1 MKKLLALIVIAA
13 ILQGCATSSA
23 IKEKLTGNQF
33 DDPTVETSKFLKKKE
48 NSLLPPAGG
57 PIPVA
62 VYSFSDKTGQRKSVT
77 GIASLSSAVTQGAES
92 YLIKALQDAGD
103 GRWFIP
109 IERVGID
116 NLIKERQMIRQ
127 ARELYQGKE
136 AQPLPPMVFAGI
148 IMEGGI
154 IGYDSNTL
162 TGGSGMRVFGIGATT
177 QYQSDTV
184 TVNLRTVSVSTSEI
198 LTSVTVTKTVLSY
211 MDKLTLLRFVNDPG
225 IADPALAASAL
236 AIEGE
241 IGGSINESI
250 NKAIDVAVQAAVIET
265 IQSGARKGHWGFKQE
280 KKEVSMPPLPAH
292 IEKPVTISKTE
303 DAISIA
309 PVPLKPVVTPATE
322 VPKEEKKDV
331 VVQTQSPQTPATVGE
346 SVSGPPAP
354 LKPSND
360 QGPGGD
366 KAESKGTVNDSK
378 NQDKDQKVILKEDA
392 TISTGIIPNTSLATP
407 IAPRAL
413 FGQRMLKEDVFIYAE
428 PTIQSAKKWW
438 FKKGT
443 IINVRAPG
451 PEGWLKVTDNELRG
465 GWVHTDVL
473 EAVTGVK

>member
-1 MKKLLALIVIAA
+1 MTALRLIPLIVIIA
-13 ILQGCATSSA
+13 ILQGCATGSA
-23 IKEKLTGNQF
+23 IREKLTGNQF
-33 DDPTVETSKFLKKKE
+33 DEPVVENSKFLKKKE
-48 NSLLPPAGG
+48 NILLPPVGG

-92 YLIKALQDAGD
+92 YLIKALQDSGD

-109 IERVGID
+109 VERVGID

-127 ARELYQGKE
+127 ARELYQGKD

-162 TGGSGMRVFGIGATT
+162 TGGNGMRVFGIGATT

-184 TVNLRTVSVSTSEI
+184 TVNLRTVSVSTGEI

-225 IADPALAASAL
+225 ITDPLLAASAL

-250 NKAIDVAVQAAVIET
+250 NRAIDVTVQAAVIGT
-265 IQSGARKGHWGFKQE
+265 IQQGARKGHWGFKQD

-292 IEKPVTISKTE
+292 VEKPV
-303 DAISIA
+303 AIPGPNSATSIVL
-309 PVPLKPVVTPATE
+309 PKPVAVTATE
-322 VPKEEKKDV
+322 APKETPKNDMVPNNNEPKKEV
-331 VVQTQSPQTPATVGE
+331 KTQTVPNKPNGGASP
-346 SVSGPPAP
+346 S
-354 LKPSND
+354 
-360 QGPGGD
+360 
-366 KAESKGTVNDSK
+366 ESKAVESEAD
-378 NQDKDQKVILKEDA
+378 QD
-392 TISTGIIPNTSLATP
+392 
-407 IAPRAL
+407 
-413 FGQRMLKEDVFIYAE
+413 
-428 PTIQSAKKWW
+428 
-438 FKKGT
+438 
-443 IINVRAPG
+443 APG
-451 PEGWLKVTDNELRG
+451 LLDGLAEKIRVWIRRDKPASSN
-465 GWVHTDVL
+465 
-473 EAVTGVK
+473 